1 MSVEIIRDVKG
12 VRARVAE
19 LKKDNKTVCLVPTM
33 GGLHAGH
40 LSLITKAKEVA
51 DHVVVSIFV
60 NPKQFNN
67 PNDLKTY
74 PSNEK
79 DDVNSITKEGAD
91 LVFIP
96 SVEEMYPEEF
106 ATDVKVTAGIDIL
119 CDAHRPGHFG
129 GVATVVTKLFL
140 QVGADFACFGEKDY
154 QQLFIIERL
163 VADLNIPI
171 KIIPAQTVREK
182 DGLAMSSRNARLDLA
197 DRKKA
202 PQLHQTMQ
210 AIKADIHN
218 GTDIE
223 TACAE
228 NWKKLEADENFKVEY
243 LEARC
248 GKKMVLMKELG
259 GECRLFAA
267 AWLGGVR
274 LIDNIKL

>member
-1 MSVEIIRDVKG
+1 MTVEIIRSVNG
-12 VRARVAE
+12 IHSRVNE
-19 LKKDNKTVCLVPTM
+19 LKKNNKTVCLVPTM

-51 DHVVVSIFV
+51 DIVVVSIFV

-67 PNDLKTY
+67 PDDLETY

-79 DDVNSITKEGAD
+79 EDIKSIHSEGAD

-96 SVEEMYPEEF
+96 SAAEMYPEAF
-106 ATDVKVTAGIDIL
+106 ATEVKVTAGIDIL

-163 VADLNIPI
+163 VADLDIPI
-171 KIIPAQTVREK
+171 EIIPAPTVREK
-182 DGLAMSSRNARLDLA
+182 DGLAMSSRNARLNKS
-197 DRKKA
+197 DRKLA
-202 PQLHQTMQ
+202 PELQKTMQ
-210 AIKADIHN
+210 AVKNDIHN
-218 GTDIE
+218 GIDIN

-228 NWKKLEADENFKVEY
+228 NWKELEAGGDFKVEY
-243 LEARC
+243 LEVRC
-248 GKKMVLMKELG
+248 GKNMVLMNELG
-259 GECRLFAA
+259 NECRLFAA

-274 LIDNIKL
+274 LIDNIRL